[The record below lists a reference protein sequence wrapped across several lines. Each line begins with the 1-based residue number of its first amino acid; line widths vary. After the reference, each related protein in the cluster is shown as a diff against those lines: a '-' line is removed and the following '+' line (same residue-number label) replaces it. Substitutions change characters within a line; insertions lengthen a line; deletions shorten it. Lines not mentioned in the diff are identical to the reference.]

1 MLDKSI
7 VTCCRKSHYFP
18 CAQACHLGSSNS
30 RAELVEQLVLPLCG
44 RGKNMFLQ
52 ATKRG
57 SLPVFP
63 SNELEGKGM
72 TRTAS
77 VLFWK

>member
-1 MLDKSI
+1 
-7 VTCCRKSHYFP
+7 
-18 CAQACHLGSSNS
+18 
-30 RAELVEQLVLPLCG
+30 
-44 RGKNMFLQ
+44 MFLQ